1 MSEQRMKG
9 IMIYIDEREELAI
22 LSNDEFREIINMMLD
37 WAEGKE
43 PKSKNRIVMGHF
55 LRVKK
60 RLVVDQGK
68 YVARKVAGKKA
79 NKIRWDNHR
88 ERELSADIFKPID
101 ENIDNE

>member
-22 LSNDEFREIINMMLD
+22 LADDEFREIINMMLD

-60 RLVVDQGK
+60 RLKVDQVK
-68 YVARKVAGKKA
+68 YASRKEASKKA
-79 NKIRWDNHR
+79 NKIRWDKHR
-88 ERELSADIFKPID
+88 EKELSADIFKPMD
-101 ENIDNE
+101 ENIGNE